1 MLLGL
6 APAARAGHSP
16 SHAAPVVSEAGV
28 ADLGRV
34 GDSGAAPVMVVQD
47 RFGDLTALRDRQ
59 PISLQQEA
67 EPPERL
73 ALPGVGDVALVADD
87 PSARRSW

>member
-6 APAARAGHSP
+6 APAARGSWP
-16 SHAAPVVSEAGV
+16 QPRGPVVSEAGV

-34 GDSGAAPVMVVQD
+34 GDNGAAPVVVVQD
-47 RFGDLTALRDRQ
+47 RFGDLTALRDGQ